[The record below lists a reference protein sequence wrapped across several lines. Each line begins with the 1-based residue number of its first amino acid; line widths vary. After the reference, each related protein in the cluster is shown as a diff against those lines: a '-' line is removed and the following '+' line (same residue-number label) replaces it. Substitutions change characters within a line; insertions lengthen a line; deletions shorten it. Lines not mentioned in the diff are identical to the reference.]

1 MNTDGNPAMHAKK
14 NSRVPRL
21 VTDKSLPLKGAADAS
36 EPVVPPAGASRR
48 AQPKTDNAPAAP
60 SGGRRSRIKETF
72 VRQPVR
78 RAGKGVEMPDMEP
91 PRRRRGATAPE
102 PEPGY
107 VVLHMRLA
115 GERLRVVD
123 SRLMPG
129 PLAADVALTGSHAYE
144 VAVAGR
150 LVHTGSLP
158 DLGVQRSFANPQATE
173 GVETGHHLAARRT
186 VDFTVRVPAG
196 EVTEESLEQV
206 EVVLLRVKGE
216 VTIDRLDD
224 ERVSTRFPRELR
236 PVARLSG
243 LPLEPLRAVIEARRQ

>member
-1 MNTDGNPAMHAKK
+1 MNTDGNPAMHARK

-21 VTDKSLPLKGAADAS
+21 VTDTSLPLKGPAAAS
-36 EPVVPPAGASRR
+36 EPVVPPAGPARR
-48 AQPKTDNAPAAP
+48 AQPKSDSAPAARA
-60 SGGRRSRIKETF
+60 GGRRSKIKETF
-72 VRQPVR
+72 VRQPAR
-78 RAGKGVEMPDMEP
+78 RAGKVVEMPDMEP
-91 PRRRRGATAPE
+91 PRRRRGAAAPE

-107 VVLHMRLA
+107 VVLRMRLS
-115 GERLRVVD
+115 GERLRVLD

-129 PLAADVALTGSHAYE
+129 PLTADRALTGSHAYE
-144 VAVAGR
+144 VAVGGR

-173 GVETGHHLAARRT
+173 GVETGHHLAERKT

-196 EVTEESLEQV
+196 ELTADSLDQV
-206 EVVLLRVKGE
+206 EVVLLRVKGD

-243 LPLEPLRAVIEARRQ
+243 LPLEPLRGAIEARPQ